1 MTVDCD
7 SPARARGSRKIASTG
22 NPNGP
27 GLPEWPAF
35 APEKERILELGATI
49 SARDLP
55 NKDEH
60 VLMDQHMAALRAG
73 EVR

>member
-1 MTVDCD
+1 M
-7 SPARARGSRKIASTG
+7 
-22 NPNGP
+22 
-27 GLPEWPAF
+27 
-35 APEKERILELGATI
+35 LGATI

-73 EVR
+73 EAR